1 MLIENFMKKKSS
13 QFLYEDYYKKNKNQI
28 IDIMKTIKK
37 NDGKIAVWGMGLK
50 GIALL
55 KIVENEGIFI
65 DELVDINPKLIG
77 KKIKKIKKII
87 DYKKIIDKG
96 ITHIFIVNGV
106 FYNENR
112 EYLEK
117 INYNGEIYDLDDI
130 IYNGITIEEL
140 IKYGYKRRGLINIEY
155 NKIQKKLL
163 DIILLVDKICKKNK
177 ITYFLEGGS
186 ALGAVRHNGFIPW
199 DDDADIGMLRGDYN
213 KFKKIIKNEL
223 PEGYFY
229 QTINNKSDYYY
240 PYDQIGIINS
250 AYATEK
256 NFHLNIYHGIHIDI
270 FPYDYFSDKKR
281 DDYNKW
287 IKLRKLQDKL
297 YHKKYKCEFKSS
309 NIIKQYI
316 VNRKYYNMK
325 LCSYYSIYN
334 KLNKLMVRNN
344 VGEDDEIGYWFAA
357 NGKFRS
363 YKYNDIFPIVN
374 HDFEGHSLPIPK
386 NSDNYLKK
394 IYGDYMSYPPV
405 SVRGGRNM
413 MVELSFDKRI
423 KHEKTI

>member
-77 KKIKKIKKII
+77 KKIKKNKKII

-140 IKYGYKRRGLINIEY
+140 IKYGYKRRGFINT
-155 NKIQKKLL
+155 KK
-163 DIILLVDKICKKNK
+163 V
-177 ITYFLEGGS
+177 T
-186 ALGAVRHNGFIPW
+186 
-199 DDDADIGMLRGDYN
+199 
-213 KFKKIIKNEL
+213 
-223 PEGYFY
+223 
-229 QTINNKSDYYY
+229 
-240 PYDQIGIINS
+240 
-250 AYATEK
+250 
-256 NFHLNIYHGIHIDI
+256 
-270 FPYDYFSDKKR
+270 
-281 DDYNKW
+281 
-287 IKLRKLQDKL
+287 
-297 YHKKYKCEFKSS
+297 
-309 NIIKQYI
+309 
-316 VNRKYYNMK
+316 
-325 LCSYYSIYN
+325 
-334 KLNKLMVRNN
+334 
-344 VGEDDEIGYWFAA
+344 
-357 NGKFRS
+357 
-363 YKYNDIFPIVN
+363 
-374 HDFEGHSLPIPK
+374 
-386 NSDNYLKK
+386 
-394 IYGDYMSYPPV
+394 
-405 SVRGGRNM
+405 
-413 MVELSFDKRI
+413 
-423 KHEKTI
+423 